1 MTDTSSG
8 FGSSRDRAT
17 SHPHVLDVLP
27 RSDGDPNGEYTF
39 VPRDATDE
47 ERMTRWI
54 TADSDD
60 VLELSEW
67 R

>member
-8 FGSSRDRAT
+8 FGSRRARAA

-27 RSDGDPNGEYTF
+27 RDIDASVGEYTF
-39 VPRDATDE
+39 VPRDATDD
-47 ERMTRWI
+47 ERRTRWI